1 MNFDKYLCNLKQSY
15 LALIMTSTINHI
27 IENAPSMYNSGNF
40 YTAFWVDEN
49 QGSGMLKVIII
60 NTALKQEINIF
71 GITELDVF
79 LTGATFYPLK
89 FNYKYNEMNET
100 FTIGY
105 EVML

>member
-1 MNFDKYLCNLKQSY
+1 MNINKYLCNLKQSY

-27 IENAPSMYNSGNF
+27 IVNVPPLDKSGNF
-40 YTAFWVDEN
+40 YTAFWVDTN
-49 QGSGMLKVIII
+49 QGSGMLKVIIL
-60 NTALKQEINIF
+60 NTALKWEINVF

-89 FNYKYNEMNET
+89 FNYKYDEMKET

>member
-15 LALIMTSTINHI
+15 LALIMTSTINRI
-27 IENAPSMYNSGNF
+27 IENASSVDRSGNF
-40 YTAFWVDEN
+40 YTAFWVDAN
-49 QGSGMLKVIII
+49 QGSGMIKVIIL
-60 NTALKQEINIF
+60 NTALKQGINIF
-71 GITELDVF
+71 GITELDVI

-89 FNYKYNEMNET
+89 FNYKYNEMDET

>member
-1 MNFDKYLCNLKQSY
+1 VNINKYLCNLKQSY

-27 IENAPSMYNSGNF
+27 IENVPPLDKSGNF
-40 YTAFWVDEN
+40 YTAFWVDTN
-49 QGSGMLKVIII
+49 QGSGMLKVIIL
-60 NTALKQEINIF
+60 NTALKWEINVF

-89 FNYKYNEMNET
+89 FNYKYDEMKET